1 MEALEP
7 GDPRTVEAPQGGY
20 RLLARLGSGGMG
32 TVYLGRSAA
41 GRVVAVK
48 LVHPEFGADPRFRER
63 FRREAELSATVGGG
77 FTAPV
82 VDADPDAPRPWLA
95 TEYLPSV
102 PLREAVRNW
111 GPLPPDVVRY
121 LAAGVAEALL
131 ELHRAGIVHRD
142 LTPANVLLT
151 ADGPRV
157 IDFGIARALDAAT
170 ITHSETTLGSP
181 GFMSPE
187 QAAGDRIGPASDVFT
202 LGATLLYASTGKEP
216 FGTGPWHERL
226 ARLRSER
233 PRFDR
238 IPDESLRAIIAGCM
252 ERDPSLRPTAGELAE
267 RLAESAPEAAW
278 PSPIATEIDRRRR
291 EAAHPPAPRR
301 DRTPVVVAAV
311 AVIVLLAAGVSA
323 ALWYQGRDPGTDAAG
338 APAQAT
344 PAAPASRS
352 APAASPTPVGVIRFS
367 LSGDGEVE
375 SLTYTVNGESKTVE
389 NVELPWE
396 ITVPIPSSVPRTA
409 YELDLRSGGGE
420 VRYNVDVDGRL
431 LTRGVNVGGGTGH
444 AEGIY

>member
-7 GDPRTVEAPQGGY
+7 GDPRSVEAPAGAY

-41 GRVVAVK
+41 GRVVAIK
-48 LVHPEFGADPRFRER
+48 LVHPEFGADPGFRER
-63 FRREAELSATVGGG
+63 FRREAELAATVGGG

-102 PLREAVRNW
+102 PLRDAVRAW

-121 LAAGVAEALL
+121 LAAGVAEALADV
-131 ELHRAGIVHRD
+131 HGAGIVHRD

-170 ITHSETTLGSP
+170 ITDSETPLGSP

-187 QAAGDRIGPASDVFT
+187 QAAGGEIGPASDIFT
-202 LGATLLYASTGKEP
+202 LGATLMFACTGKEP
-216 FGTGPWHERL
+216 FGAGPWHEQL
-226 ARLRSER
+226 VRLRSER

-238 IPDESLRAIIAGCM
+238 VPDESLRAVIAGCM
-252 ERDPSLRPTAGELAE
+252 ERDPSHRPAAGELAE
-267 RLAESAPEAAW
+267 RLADRPPEAAW
-278 PSPIATEIDRRRR
+278 PSPVAAEIDRRRR
-291 EAAHPPAPRR
+291 EAENPPAPAARR
-301 DRTPVVVAAV
+301 DRTPVVVIAAV
-311 AVIVLLAAGVSA
+311 AAAVLVVAGVSA
-323 ALWYQGRDPGTDAAG
+323 AVWYQGREPRAEAV
-338 APAQAT
+338 
-344 PAAPASRS
+344 AAPTPRSPSAS
-352 APAASPTPVGVIRFS
+352 APAASPTPVGEIKFS
-367 LSGDGEVE
+367 LSGDGKVE
-375 SLTYTVNGESKTVE
+375 SLTYTVNGESTKVE
-389 NVELPWE
+389 DVDLPWE
-396 ITVPIPSSVPRTA
+396 ATVPIPASVPRTA
-409 YELDLRSGGGE
+409 YELDLKTSGGE

-431 LTRGVNVGGGTGH
+431 LTRGATFGGGTGH